1 VQIAGF
7 LPELGAYL
15 QARQL
20 EWSRKTGRP
29 LPGSAGSILSGNV
42 PPPELSVTVHDTT
55 VRGVLDAVAAY
66 TMGHGSKTLID
77 NPWVPPTGWRI
88 DFKPDPEAFT
98 GLGGYV
104 SWSRFP

>member
-1 VQIAGF
+1 
-7 LPELGAYL
+7 
-15 QARQL
+15 
-20 EWSRKTGRP
+20 
-29 LPGSAGSILSGNV
+29 
-42 PPPELSVTVHDTT
+42 
-55 VRGVLDAVAAY
+55 
-66 TMGHGSKTLID
+66 MGHGSKTLID